1 MFSFTFFFPFT
12 VALSWSNPWLHCQ
25 DSSNEAGWCSE
36 VICCNV
42 VIICCWIINR
52 APSTIPG
59 ETTNTVEFEMSG
71 RSPWW
76 WWWRHQVRQLSRGW
90 LSQTCPCSRKL
101 HHRMIH
107 SLSLFQSLM
116 KYGWVESIFRWLWR
130 QVNLRNLWG
139 GVGGWASYKR
149 RQRGAE
155 WIVIHKRARAER
167 RGEASPIREL
177 GYAEKRRWPFSFG
190 AEVQSLSV
198 PSDLQ
203 AARPA
208 LFIFLYRFLC
218 LRPGWFSRSRQARSP
233 SLFGRYKMNKY
244 TRWRTLPT
252 QHSEGLAEA
261 RPQGPGAIF
270 TLTRQHL
277 PEQRSTTQSTFS
289 QNLLN

>member
-139 GVGGWASYKR
+139 GSEVELLIKDGREERNGLSFTKGREQSVGVRPR
-149 RQRGAE
+149 RLGSSDMRRKDDDLFRSELKSKVCRFRVTFKPRALLYSSFFIAFFVFAQVGSVGAGRPGHLLCLAGIR
-155 WIVIHKRARAER
+155 WINTRAGERFPLNTR
-167 RGEASPIREL
+167 RG
-177 GYAEKRRWPFSFG
+177 
-190 AEVQSLSV
+190 
-198 PSDLQ
+198 
-203 AARPA
+203 
-208 LFIFLYRFLC
+208 
-218 LRPGWFSRSRQARSP
+218 
-233 SLFGRYKMNKY
+233 
-244 TRWRTLPT
+244 
-252 QHSEGLAEA
+252 
-261 RPQGPGAIF
+261 
-270 TLTRQHL
+270 
-277 PEQRSTTQSTFS
+277 
-289 QNLLN
+289 